1 MSKYAVYASSRI
13 YHPMRDQ
20 EHTECGVYVN
30 SGGHSQGPWAV
41 LQIVESIP
49 AGLRLCQHCAD
60 ESSKKKGSKR

>member
-1 MSKYAVYASSRI
+1 
-13 YHPMRDQ
+13 MRDQ